1 MNFDNFSKF
10 GSGIGSIGSVL
21 GGFGSLFGRRKAEK
35 WMKKNFELQ
44 KEAMERNFEM
54 QTKAQQMAADQF
66 DRTMDF
72 NTPATQRRMM
82 EEAGINP
89 FMKDS
94 AVSAGNAHV
103 GQTLN
108 PTPLNAPQYDLNSVY
123 QDEMARQSRVTNTV
137 GNINGILDGVLKLGG
152 LADNLKKLGAERKSA
167 EVAADVAVS
176 TTAIQKEMQQLLL
189 DNQKQ
194 DLINKRTDNAIQ
206 ELNLKFLPQ
215 EQSQRLAKMVAETD
229 LLTKEGLYYDEKKK
243 EVVANTAVLEQ
254 QRKNLL
260 MQYEKLYHETVG
272 VWLTNQE
279 KAIVLKYAE
288 ERQRAE
294 IDNIKA
300 STTNFRENAAKL
312 KKETEKLNH
321 EVITAANDAWRSGL
335 PRDPIELNDKLARG
349 RHVPEGTI
357 DYIEQMKELRDA
369 QIFGSYTTSGAT
381 IGDFL
386 IDTFIEEHPQYKED
400 YEKTKTTRNGKGQIQ
415 SETTE
420 RGSRSRKQNNG
431 NKKRRR

>member
-1 MNFDNFSKF
+1 MNFDNFANF

-21 GGFGSLFGRRKAEK
+21 GGIGSLFGRKKSEK
-35 WMKKNFELQ
+35 WMKKNYELQ
-44 KEAMERNFEM
+44 REAMERNFEM

-66 DRTMDF
+66 ERTMDF

-123 QDEMARQSRVTNTV
+123 QDEMARQGRVTSTV

-260 MQYEKLYHETVG
+260 MQFEKLYYETVG
-272 VWLTNQE
+272 VKLDNDQ
-279 KAIVLKYAE
+279 KRIVLKYAD

-294 IDNIKA
+294 IKNIKA
-300 STTNFRENAAKL
+300 STSSFTQGAKKLKNESRFWNHQAWRASMPRDIIELAYRDSAGTPIPSAARNYIEDMHELNMSQGWTTVGSTWTDLMLGAAKDYVDY
-312 KKETEKLNH
+312 KDSKDITTTTDRTITTEDHKGGWKTTH
-321 EVITAANDAWRSGL
+321 EHS
-335 PRDPIELNDKLARG
+335 
-349 RHVPEGTI
+349 
-357 DYIEQMKELRDA
+357 
-369 QIFGSYTTSGAT
+369 
-381 IGDFL
+381 
-386 IDTFIEEHPQYKED
+386 
-400 YEKTKTTRNGKGQIQ
+400 KTKKPSR
-415 SETTE
+415 
-420 RGSRSRKQNNG
+420 RG
-431 NKKRRR
+431 KKR